1 MAHIA
6 RTTFRAGR
14 EDSRPGKAHRLSTR
28 NVIVV
33 GGTGDIGHAVVHK
46 LRAEGMRVLC
56 ASNDVASEMPDSL
69 HVDVT
74 REDSVVSLFNQA
86 EAVLG
91 PLSVLVNCSGF
102 GAFTPVHETSLE
114 DWRKTLDV
122 NLTGTFLCARE
133 AVRRMRST
141 GGGRLIHIGSVSD
154 HLTLP
159 MNGAYAASKHGVRG
173 LTGVLN
179 EEGKEHGIRATLVS
193 LGAVYTS
200 FWKSRPEFSPA
211 DMLSVDDV
219 AQCIWEI
226 ATKPLNVRV
235 DEVRLV
241 PPRGVL

>member
-1 MAHIA
+1 M
-6 RTTFRAGR
+6 
-14 EDSRPGKAHRLSTR
+14 STR

-33 GGTGDIGHAVVHK
+33 GGTGDIGRAVVHK
-46 LRAEGMRVLC
+46 LRAEGLRVLS
-56 ASNDVASEMPDSL
+56 AAQDVTEETSDAL

-74 REDSVVSLFNQA
+74 REDSVTSMFDKA
-86 EAVLG
+86 EARSG
-91 PLSVLVNCSGF
+91 PLSVLINCAGF
-102 GAFTPVHETSLE
+102 GAFTPIHETSLE
-114 DWRKTLDV
+114 NWNRSLAV

-133 AVRRMRST
+133 AVRRMKSR
-141 GGGRLIHIGSVSD
+141 GGGRIIHIGSVSD

-179 EEGKEHGIRATLVS
+179 EEGQAFGIRATLLS
-193 LGAVYTS
+193 LGAVYTA
-200 FWKSRPEFSPA
+200 FWKTRPEFSPA
-211 DMLSVDDV
+211 DMLSVEDV

-226 ATKPLNVRV
+226 AIKPLNVRV

>member
-1 MAHIA
+1 MS
-6 RTTFRAGR
+6 G
-14 EDSRPGKAHRLSTR
+14 R

-33 GGTGDIGHAVVHK
+33 GGTGDIGRAVTQK
-46 LRAEGMRVLC
+46 LRAEGLRVLC
-56 ASNDVASEMPDSL
+56 AANDVATESVDAV

-74 REDSVVSLFNQA
+74 REDSVVSMFDKA
-86 EAVLG
+86 EAGLG
-91 PLSVLVNCSGF
+91 PISVLVNCSGVGVF
-102 GAFTPVHETSLE
+102 RPLEELTLE
-114 DWRKTLDV
+114 DWRRSLEV

-133 AVRRMRST
+133 AFRRMKSR

-179 EEGKEHGIRATLVS
+179 EEGKALGIRATLLS

-200 FWKSRPEFSPA
+200 FWRSRPEFSPE

-226 ATKPLNVRV
+226 STKPLNVRV

>member
-1 MAHIA
+1 M
-6 RTTFRAGR
+6 
-14 EDSRPGKAHRLSTR
+14 R

-33 GGTGDIGHAVVHK
+33 GGTGDIGSAVTRK
-46 LRAEGMRVLC
+46 LRAEGLRVVC
-56 ASNDVASEMPDSL
+56 SANDVTLETPDTL

-74 REDSVVSLFNQA
+74 REDSVLSMFDKA
-86 EAVLG
+86 EAALG
-91 PLSVLVNCSGF
+91 PVSVLINCTGV
-102 GAFTPVHETSLE
+102 GVFTPLHETSLE
-114 DWRKTLDV
+114 DWSRTLDV

-133 AVRRMRST
+133 AFRRMKSR

-179 EEGKEHGIRATLVS
+179 EEGKAFGIRATLLS

-211 DMLSVDDV
+211 DMLSVEDV
-219 AQCIWEI
+219 AQCIWEVAI
-226 ATKPLNVRV
+226 KPLNVRV

-241 PPRGVL
+241 PPQGVL

>member
-1 MAHIA
+1 MS
-6 RTTFRAGR
+6 G
-14 EDSRPGKAHRLSTR
+14 R

-33 GGTGDIGHAVVHK
+33 GGTGDIGQAVTRK
-46 LRAEGMRVLC
+46 LRAEGLRVVC
-56 ASNDVASEMPDSL
+56 AANDVATETADAV

-74 REDSVVSLFNQA
+74 REDSVVSMFDKA
-86 EAVLG
+86 EAALG
-91 PLSVLVNCSGF
+91 PISVLVNCSGV
-102 GAFTPVHETSLE
+102 GVFTPLVDLSLE
-114 DWRKTLDV
+114 DWRRSLEV

-133 AVRRMRST
+133 AFRRMQPQ

-179 EEGKEHGIRATLVS
+179 EEGKALGIRATLVS

-200 FWKSRPEFSPA
+200 FWKSRPEFSPE

-226 ATKPLNVRV
+226 STKPLNVRV